1 MTQNTDG
8 ARRLFERLGA
18 QAGRVEVKQ
27 TAYLRERDRLDRLI
41 AEAVSARPDSVQ
53 WYAYP
58 GELSIDDVVK
68 AIGGGPAGLHKIMDR
83 QRKAAA
89 DAKAKAAK
97 ARKTSARTQAR
108 RTATSRVHQP

>member
-8 ARRLFERLGA
+8 ARRLFERLSA

-27 TAYLRERDRLDRLI
+27 TAYLRERDRLDRLV
-41 AEAVSARPDSVQ
+41 AEAVSTRPDSVQ

-58 GELSIDDVVK
+58 GELSIDDVTK

-89 DAKAKAAK
+89 ETKVAKAKT
-97 ARKTSARTQAR
+97 RKTSARTQAR
-108 RTATSRVHQP
+108 RAATSRVHTP